1 MAEGYAGKYIA
12 ANGSY
17 DISEEPCRL
26 KRIVLND
33 AGASANLLTV
43 KSYGS
48 SPDTY
53 AIIDTVNAN
62 VNGWD
67 FDMFCPKGLTVILA
81 TGTAADITVIYG

>member
-12 ANGSY
+12 ANGTY
-17 DISEEPCRL
+17 DISKAPCRL

-33 AGASANLLTV
+33 AGASANILTV
-43 KSYGS
+43 QSCEA

-67 FDMFCPKGLTVILA
+67 FDMFCPKGLTVVLG
-81 TGTAADITVIYG
+81 TGTAANITVIYG